1 MVIVVLC
8 LRFDRF
14 GVSVCDFLFGGFVI
28 DVLVALIAVVVRV
41 LVCPDLVCLSIL
53 WVCGFR
59 LWVRDLVCVTL
70 VVLCV

>member
-1 MVIVVLC
+1 M
-8 LRFDRF
+8 FWW
-14 GVSVCDFLFGGFVI
+14 
-28 DVLVALIAVVVRV
+28 ALIAVVVRV

-59 LWVRDLVCVTL
+59 LWVRDLVCVML